1 MIEQLDDIDVSIVID
16 LVAQNIHLI
25 EDCNG
30 KDIAIL
36 VGREETGKS
45 TTINALLGTKF
56 QISSKDDFILEPID
70 SQDIKAPMGSYD
82 KKGLMCTVFPAA
94 YFDQKNNIVFLDT
107 QGFFGTDKIQEY
119 EVASSILL
127 DAAIKSAKTVRVIYL
142 EDFNLFHKGYTGIAE
157 SIRLLNRIVKDSK
170 VPIFYLFNK
179 YLPSYNSIQAY
190 YQKDD
195 EQRNEFVCKKLME
208 DSEIVVSGT
217 KTSYTEKI
225 QYICKKIKKI
235 ITKEEIQS
243 SINEYQK
250 FKSACLIEHNF
261 KEGRFGYIDPLSE
274 WSINNLR
281 ENIKKLPCIQKNYLS
296 FNYYNE
302 NRKNFTKK
310 FEADLINKMIPI
322 INDINFS
329 LKFPPD
335 LIEQLR
341 EKALIQV
348 YKNMDLVSLIEDGYE
363 ISQDEQRTNEIQEIF
378 NDSKNKIKD
387 LIHDHS
393 AMLETMKNKIQ
404 RIIDHEPVINR
415 RYYFDEPHL
424 PFLLWRNHTVIYDDT
439 VPIHSI
445 YENLCPGTVRSK
457 LINFDLSKYDQFNKD
472 GVDIFQIKDHTNADN
487 NFEVSYSSMSTS
499 QKIVATA
506 AISISALTT
515 FLAFKNQLDLPIGFG
530 LSSFLPDCKIC
541 KGVILILVR
550 YQDKEKATLENDQ
563 KFTKELEEQLEKE
576 KKELKEIEECIK
588 NDKIRLISK
597 HNEDIIK
604 NIEELED
611 ISNFVNDKVSSLKA
625 KDGDESFNNLEE
637 KLNMYYQICNM
648 LYDESDQNE
657 SINSFINA
665 YYMMKNSKPE
675 NPNITVVDM
684 IDQYKL
690 RNMSHLFPFKY
701 DKKNQEFINTCVE
714 CFKPISNNS

>member
-1 MIEQLDDIDVSIVID
+1 MIEQLDEIDVSRVND

-25 EDCNG
+25 EDCKG

-45 TTINALLGTKF
+45 TTLNALLGTKF
-56 QISSKDDFILEPID
+56 QISSKDDSILEPID
-70 SQDIKAPMGSYD
+70 SKDIKAPMGSYE

-94 YFDQKNNIVFLDT
+94 FFDKKSNIVLLDS

-142 EDFNLFHKGYTGIAE
+142 EDYNLFHKGYTGIAE
-157 SIRLLNRIVKDSK
+157 SIKLLNRIVKDSK

-179 YLPSYNSIQAY
+179 YQPSFNSFQAY
-190 YQKDD
+190 YQKND

-208 DSEIVVSGT
+208 DSKIVVSGAI
-217 KTSYTEKI
+217 TSFTEKI
-225 QYICKKIKKI
+225 NYYFQKIKKY

-250 FKSACLIEHNF
+250 FKSARLIEHNF

-281 ENIKKLPCIQKNYLS
+281 ENIMKLPCIQKNCLS

-302 NRKNFTKK
+302 NRINFTKK

-322 INDINFS
+322 LNDINFS

-348 YKNMDLVSLIEDGYE
+348 EKNLDLVSLIEEGYE
-363 ISQDEQRTNEIQEIF
+363 ISQDEQRIKEIEEIFYNRKNEIIG
-378 NDSKNKIKD
+378 
-387 LIHDHS
+387 LIHEHS
-393 AMLETMKNKIQ
+393 AKLETMKNKIQ
-404 RIIDHEPVINR
+404 GIIDHEPVIHR
-415 RYYFDEPHL
+415 RYYFDEPDL
-424 PFLLWRNHTVIYDDT
+424 PFLLWRNHTVKYDDT
-439 VPIHSI
+439 VPIDSI

-457 LINFDLSKYDQFNKD
+457 LINFDLSKYDQFNED
-472 GVDIFQIKDHTNADN
+472 GVDIFKIKDNKNADS
-487 NFEVSYSSMSTS
+487 NFEVSYSSMSTK
-499 QKIVATA
+499 QKIVAATA
-506 AISISALTT
+506 VSMSVLTT
-515 FLAFKNQLDLPIGFG
+515 FLAYKNQLDLPIGFG
-530 LSSFLPDCKIC
+530 LSSFLPECKIC

-550 YQDKEKATLENDQ
+550 YQDKEKEILENDL
-563 KFTKELEEQLEKE
+563 KFTKELEEKLEKE
-576 KKELKEIEECIK
+576 KKELKEIEEDIK

-604 NIEELED
+604 NIDELEN
-611 ISNFVNDKVSSLKA
+611 IANFVNDKVSSLKA
-625 KDGDESFNNLEE
+625 KDGDEFYNNLEE

-675 NPNITVVDM
+675 NPNITIVDM

-701 DKKNQEFINTCVE
+701 DKTNQEFINTCVE
-714 CFKPISNNS
+714 CFKPILNNS